1 MLNFS
6 AGAWSL
12 DGCDFWT
19 LLSSGSR
26 CGGRFFFFCDLSM
39 YGHEHLSTRARFPGT
54 IEMTLNREKK
64 LWMAAIVVLEKLAL
78 GFLFNS
84 YWIRGCLV
92 C

>member
-1 MLNFS
+1 MMFNFS

-39 YGHEHLSTRARFPGT
+39 YGHEHLSTWARFPGT
-54 IEMTLNREKK
+54 IEMTLNKEKNCGWLQ
-64 LWMAAIVVLEKLAL
+64 LWFWKSLLWDFCLTAIGYEDA
-78 GFLFNS
+78 
-84 YWIRGCLV
+84 
-92 C
+92 